1 VIGKTFK
8 GKTFRG
14 YVSYVLRK
22 PGAEIVDTNI
32 FAETVNEFASELAL
46 TQKLRPKV
54 SKVVCHITLSL
65 SLNEHLDN
73 KSWEKLI
80 ERYLNEMGFT
90 NNLYLAVKHIDT
102 PNHEHIHIVA
112 SRIRLDSSIVSD
124 SWDFTRSQ
132 AVIRKLEKE
141 FELVEVKSSW
151 ESDRTEQT
159 MRQLEK
165 AKVTGKETVKKQLAD
180 KIDDALINSKSLLE
194 FTKLLN
200 QDGISVKVDRDRQG
214 KPKGI
219 SFKLD
224 EVSMSGSSIG
234 KGYSLNRI
242 LNRLESI
249 SNAGVPPNIPDLQ
262 FQISQVIKAQVQ
274 AEMTIPQFIE
284 QLKQS
289 GVDAHVKFTRA
300 EKIKGISFSIGN
312 DSIQGNEL
320 GREYSWG
327 GLQKYLKVNYD
338 PARDNPIILL
348 MQRDGGKDS
357 IKSVEIPQPKINTV
371 NAVPESLLEELA
383 LDLERLRSLSV
394 PKPIQVES
402 VDIKPNTE
410 PKREL
415 NTDRPDLIDKAYIV
429 TAICGHLLDEL
440 GTNRF
445 GEVGKN
451 SYGIYRDGD
460 NLTVERLKGDQEI
473 VLKVKGNKVEFDNL
487 KEQDIKQF
495 EEAWHLQREMKE
507 PIDIESSSKKDERA
521 IY

>member
-1 VIGKTFK
+1 MIGKTFK

-249 SNAGVPPNIPDLQ
+249 SNVGVPPNIPDLQ

-320 GREYSWG
+320 GKEYSWG

-348 MQRDGGKDS
+348 MQRDGGKDLS
-357 IKSVEIPQPKINTV
+357 KSVEIPAPKISAEND
-371 NAVPESLLEELA
+371 VPESLLVELA
-383 LDLERLRSLSV
+383 LELENLKSIPLANPLVS
-394 PKPIQVES
+394 ES
-402 VDIKPNTE
+402 VDIKV
-410 PKREL
+410 K
-415 NTDRPDLIDKAYIV
+415 TDQPDAIAKSCMVA
-429 TAICGHLLDEL
+429 AICEQLLNEL

-445 GEVGKN
+445 GEIGKN
-451 SYGIYRDGD
+451 IYRIYRDEDG
-460 NLTVERLKGDQEI
+460 LTVERLKGDQELI
-473 VLKVKGNKVEFDNL
+473 LQVKGDKVEFDNL

-495 EEAWHLQREMKE
+495 EEAWQVRQENKE
-507 PIDIESSSKKDERA
+507 RVEITKHNEGNLSR
-521 IY
+521 

>member
-180 KIDDALINSKSLLE
+180 KIDDALINSRSLLE

-320 GREYSWG
+320 GKEYSWG

-338 PARDNPIILL
+338 PARDNPIILM
-348 MQRDGGKDS
+348 MQRDGGKDLS
-357 IKSVEIPQPKINTV
+357 KSVEIPVPKISGEND
-371 NAVPESLLEELA
+371 VPESLLVELA
-383 LDLERLRSLSV
+383 LELEKLKSISLAD
-394 PKPIQVES
+394 PIVSES
-402 VDIKPNTE
+402 VDIKM
-410 PKREL
+410 K
-415 NTDRPDLIDKAYIV
+415 TDQPDSIAKAYMV
-429 TAICGHLLDEL
+429 AVICGRLLDEL

-445 GEVGKN
+445 GEIGKS
-451 SYGIYRDGD
+451 SYSIYRDGD
-460 NLTVERLKGDQEI
+460 NLTVERLKGDRELILQ
-473 VLKVKGNKVEFDNL
+473 VKGDKVEFDNL

-495 EEAWHLQREMKE
+495 EEAWQVRQENKE
-507 PIDIESSSKKDERA
+507 RVEITKHNEENLSR
-521 IY
+521 

>member
-80 ERYLNEMGFT
+80 ERYLSEMGFT

-249 SNAGVPPNIPDLQ
+249 SNVGVPPNIPDLQ

-320 GREYSWG
+320 GKEYSWG

-338 PARDNPIILL
+338 PARDNSIILL
-348 MQRDGGKDS
+348 MQRDGGKDLS
-357 IKSVEIPQPKINTV
+357 KSVEIPAPKISAEND
-371 NAVPESLLEELA
+371 VPESLLVELEK
-383 LDLERLRSLSV
+383 LKSISLAD
-394 PKPIQVES
+394 PIVSES
-402 VDIKPNTE
+402 VDIKM
-410 PKREL
+410 K
-415 NTDRPDLIDKAYIV
+415 TDQPDSIAKAYMV
-429 TAICGHLLDEL
+429 AVICGRLLDEL

-445 GEVGKN
+445 GEIGKS
-451 SYGIYRDGD
+451 SYSIYRDGD